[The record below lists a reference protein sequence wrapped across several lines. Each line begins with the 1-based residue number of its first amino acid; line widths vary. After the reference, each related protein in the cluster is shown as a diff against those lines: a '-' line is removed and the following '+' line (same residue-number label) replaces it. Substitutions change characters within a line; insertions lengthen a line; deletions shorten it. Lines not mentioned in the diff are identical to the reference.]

1 MMESG
6 KQPVIALLGQPNSG
20 KSTLFNQ
27 LTGLKQHVGNW
38 PGKTVEKKEGT
49 FTRDGVTY
57 SIVDLP
63 GSYSLSANSDEEIV
77 TRDYIANGNADLVLI
92 LADAAQLERSLYM
105 LADFA
110 GIETP
115 AVLLLNMMDVAEKL
129 GKKVD
134 VSEIEKKIGI
144 PVLSFVAAEKKQY
157 DKLYACIGETLKRPK
172 LLDTTEIEREYA
184 SGGSDTYKKIL
195 SLMPAKGIE
204 QYTPM
209 WLAVKCMEGDKLVLA
224 QVEAKLSI
232 EEKAQLKGLVKDS
245 VGNGTFTGNC
255 KYNWIQKL
263 LKDSVKQR
271 RNGKVL
277 GKFDR
282 LATSRIW
289 GKPIAVGMILLSL
302 VPTMLIAAPIM
313 GLGAMIP
320 ALLSQPLRDILEGWH
335 VADILVSL
343 VSTLIPNILYFAVS
357 MSGFVLG
364 ITFVFSFV
372 EEVGYMA
379 RISFVFD
386 NWMSRLGLQGKSIM
400 AFFMGAG
407 CTIGGAAGTRVI
419 DNWGQRVLAMALVWA
434 VPCGATWSLMPT
446 LASMFFGS
454 GAIFVMLGIVFFMF
468 VFMAITAKL
477 FAPKLAPV
485 EERTG
490 MIMEMPP
497 YHKPR
502 WGHLVRHTLNRAW
515 DIFKRAVR
523 VIFLVALVF
532 WILSYTS
539 DGNVENSIIYK
550 IGIFIEPFTKIF
562 GLGWQTFMAFVAS
575 ALSKE
580 AVLGV
585 LSSIY
590 TNSGNVFDSTIGAAA
605 AAENLGDVL
614 PVVISKAEAL
624 AFIFA
629 TTFNVP
635 CVMALASTYRETHSL
650 KWTLKIAAYY
660 TCMALLLSCV
670 VYHIGVLVF

>member
-1 MMESG
+1 MDG
-6 KQPVIALLGQPNSG
+6 NKQPVIALLGQPNSG

-27 LTGLKQHVGNW
+27 LTGMKQHVGNW
-38 PGKTVEKKEGT
+38 PGKTVEKKEGN
-49 FTRDGVTY
+49 FTKEGLNCK
-57 SIVDLP
+57 IVDLP

-77 TRDYIANGNADLVLI
+77 TRDFIARGNADLVLI
-92 LADAAQLERSLYM
+92 LTDAAQLERSLYM

-110 GIETP
+110 GIKTP
-115 AVLLLNMMDVAEKL
+115 AVLLLNMMDVAQKQ
-129 GKKVD
+129 GKKID
-134 VSEIEKKIGI
+134 AAKIEKKLGI
-144 PVLSFVAAEKKQY
+144 PVLPFVAAEKKQY
-157 DKLYACIGETLKRPK
+157 EKLYACMREALANPRFLK
-172 LLDTTEIEREYA
+172 TEELEKEYA
-184 SGGSDTYKKIL
+184 KSDNYRKIL
-195 SLMPAKGIE
+195 ALMPKQGIG
-204 QYTPM
+204 QYQPE
-209 WLAVKCMEGDKLVLA
+209 WLAVKCMENDKVAPGLA
-224 QVEAKLSI
+224 AQKLSDGQRKQL
-232 EEKAQLKGLVKDS
+232 EELTADRVTNS
-245 VGNGTFTGNC
+245 TFAGDC
-255 KYNWIQKL
+255 KYRWIQGL
-263 LKDSVKQR
+263 LDGAVQSKK
-271 RNGKVL
+271 NGVVL
-277 GKFDR
+277 SRFDR
-282 LATSRIW
+282 LATSRRW
-289 GKPIAVGMILLSL
+289 GKPIAIGMILLSL
-302 VPTMLIAAPIM
+302 VASMVIAAPIM
-313 GLGAMIP
+313 GLASMIP
-320 ALLSQPLRDILEGWH
+320 ALLTPPLKSLLESWN
-335 VADILVSL
+335 VAAVLVSL
-343 VSTLIPNILYFAVS
+343 VSGLIPNILYFALS

-364 ITFVFSFV
+364 ITFVFSFM

-386 NWMSRLGLQGKSIM
+386 NWMSKLGLQGKSVM

-434 VPCGATWSLMPT
+434 VPCGVTWSLMPT
-446 LASMFFGS
+446 LASMFFGK
-454 GAIFVMLGIVFFMF
+454 GAILVMVAIVCFMF
-468 VFMAITAKL
+468 GFMAVTAKI
-477 FAPKLAPV
+477 FGPKLAPAA
-485 EERTG
+485 ERTG

-502 WGHLVRHTLNRAW
+502 WGHLIRHTLNHAW

-550 IGIFIEPFTKIF
+550 IGTFIEPFTRIF

-590 TNSGNVFDSTIGAAA
+590 TNSGTVFDSTIGVAAA
-605 AAENLGDVL
+605 SANLGEVL
-614 PVVISKAEAL
+614 PTVISKAEAL

-650 KWTLKIAAYY
+650 KWTLRIAAYY
-660 TCMALLLSCV
+660 TCMALLLSCAI
-670 VYHIGVLVF
+670 YHIGLLIF

>member
-1 MMESG
+1 MDVN

-38 PGKTVEKKEGT
+38 PGKTVEKKEGS
-49 FTRDGVTY
+49 FIREGL
-57 SIVDLP
+57 SCKIVDLP

-77 TRDYIANGNADLVLI
+77 TRDFIAHGNADLVLI

-110 GIETP
+110 GIHTP
-115 AVLLLNMMDVAEKL
+115 AVLLLNMMDVAERQ
-129 GKKVD
+129 GKKID
-134 VSEIEKKIGI
+134 AAKIEKKLGI
-144 PVLSFVAAEKKQY
+144 PVLPFVAAEKKQY
-157 DKLYACIGETLKRPK
+157 EKLYACMKEALAKPRFPDTGELKKEHAASRNYE
-172 LLDTTEIEREYA
+172 EILA
-184 SGGSDTYKKIL
+184 
-195 SLMPAKGIE
+195 LMPQQGIG
-204 QYTPM
+204 QYQPE
-209 WLAVKCMEGDKLVLA
+209 WLAVKCMENDKVVLNQA
-224 QVEAKLSI
+224 AAGLSGGQKKRL
-232 EEKAQLKGLVKDS
+232 EELTADRVANS
-245 VGNGTFTGNC
+245 TFTGDC
-255 KYNWIQKL
+255 KYRWIQSL
-263 LKDSVKQR
+263 LAGAVQQKKESA
-271 RNGKVL
+271 VL
-277 GKFDR
+277 SRFDR
-282 LATSRIW
+282 LATGRRW
-289 GKPIAVGMILLSL
+289 GKLIAIGMILLSL
-302 VPTMLIAAPIM
+302 AASMVIAAPIM
-313 GLGAMIP
+313 GLASMIP
-320 ALLSQPLRDILEGWH
+320 ALLSKPLQNLLEGWN
-335 VADILVSL
+335 VAPMLVSL
-343 VSTLIPNILYFAVS
+343 VSNLIPNILYFALA

-386 NWMSRLGLQGKSIM
+386 NWMSKLGLQGKSVM

-446 LASMFFGS
+446 LASMFFGK
-454 GAIFVMLGIVFFMF
+454 GAILVMIAIVCFMF
-468 VFMAITAKL
+468 GFMAITAKI
-477 FAPKLAPV
+477 FGPKLAPAA
-485 EERTG
+485 ERTG

-502 WGHLVRHTLNRAW
+502 WGHLVRYTISRAW

-539 DGNVENSIIYK
+539 DGSVEDSIIYK
-550 IGIFIEPFTKIF
+550 IGTFIEPFTRIF

-590 TNSGNVFDSTIGAAA
+590 TNSGTVFDSTIGTAAA
-605 AAENLGDVL
+605 SANLGEVL
-614 PVVISKAEAL
+614 PAVISKAEAL

-650 KWTLKIAAYY
+650 KWTLRIAAYY

-670 VYHIGVLVF
+670 IYHIGLLVF

>member
-1 MMESG
+1 MAENR
-6 KQPVIALLGQPNSG
+6 QPVIALLGQPNSG

-27 LTGLKQHVGNW
+27 LTGMKQHVGNW

-49 FTRDGVTY
+49 FTKDDFTCQ
-57 SIVDLP
+57 IVDLP

-77 TRDYIANGNADLVLI
+77 TRDFIAHGNADLVLI
-92 LADAAQLERSLYM
+92 LVDAAQLERSLYM

-110 GIETP
+110 GIHTP
-115 AVLLLNMMDVAEKL
+115 AVLILNMMDVAEKL
-129 GKKVD
+129 GKKID
-134 VSEIEKKIGI
+134 ASGIEKQLGI
-144 PVLSFVAAEKKQY
+144 PVLPFVAAEKKQY
-157 DKLYACIGETLKRPK
+157 EKLYACIQKALGEPRYLNTKS
-172 LLDTTEIEREYA
+172 IEAEYENSEA
-184 SGGSDTYKKIL
+184 YQKAL
-195 SLMPAKGIE
+195 ELMPAQGIG
-204 QYTPM
+204 QYRPC
-209 WLAVKCMEGDKLVLA
+209 WLAVKCLENDQVVLG
-224 QVEAKLSI
+224 QVKETLSK
-232 EEKAQLKGLVKDS
+232 EQVAQLDGLVRDRVQNS
-245 VGNGTFTGNC
+245 TFAGNC
-255 KYNWIQKL
+255 KYNWIGKL
-263 LKDSVKQR
+263 LKGNVQQKK
-271 RNGKVL
+271 NGPVL
-277 GKFDR
+277 SRFDR
-282 LATSRIW
+282 LATSRRW
-289 GKPIAVGMILLSL
+289 GKPIAIGMILLSL
-302 VPTMLIAAPIM
+302 VASMVIASPIM
-313 GLGAMIP
+313 GIASMLP
-320 ALLSQPLRDILEGWH
+320 ALLTEPLKNLLEGFH
-335 VADILVSL
+335 VAPILVSL
-343 VSTLIPNILYFAVS
+343 VSSLLPNILYFALA
-357 MSGFVLG
+357 MSGFVMG

-386 NWMSRLGLQGKSIM
+386 NWMSKLGLQGKSVM

-446 LASMFFGS
+446 LASMFFGG
-454 GAIFVMLGIVFFMF
+454 GAILVMIGIVAFMF
-468 VFMAITAKL
+468 VAVAITARV
-477 FAPKLAPV
+477 FGPKLSPAA
-485 EERTG
+485 ERTG

-502 WGHLVRHTLNRAW
+502 WGHLIRHTLRHAV
-515 DIFKRAVR
+515 DIFKRAIR

-532 WILSYTS
+532 WLLSYTS
-539 DGNVENSIIYK
+539 DGNVENSILYK
-550 IGIFIEPFTKIF
+550 VGTFIEPFTRIF

-590 TNSGNVFDSTIGAAA
+590 TNSGTVFDSTVGTATASA
-605 AAENLGDVL
+605 NLGEVL
-614 PVVISKAEAL
+614 PTVISKAEAL

-635 CVMALASTYRETHSL
+635 CVMALASTYRESHSL

-670 VYHIGVLVF
+670 IYHVASLFF

>member
-1 MMESG
+1 MGVG

-38 PGKTVEKKEGT
+38 PGKTVEKKEGS
-49 FTRDGVTY
+49 FTKDGVTCR
-57 SIVDLP
+57 IVDLP

-77 TRDYIANGNADLVLI
+77 TRDYIAGGNADLVLI
-92 LADAAQLERSLYM
+92 LADASQLERSLYM

-110 GIETP
+110 GIQTP
-115 AVLLLNMMDVAEKL
+115 AILLLNMMDVAEKL
-129 GKKVD
+129 GRKID
-134 VSEIEKKIGI
+134 ASGIEKKLGI
-144 PVLSFVAAEKKQY
+144 PVLPFVAAEKRQY
-157 DKLYACIGETLKRPK
+157 KKLYDCIRENLEHPR
-172 LLDTTEIEREYA
+172 LLNIQRLEKEYCT
-184 SGGSDTYKKIL
+184 GDGHTYGQIRKC
-195 SLMPAKGIE
+195 MPANGIE
-204 QYTPM
+204 KYHPV
-209 WLAVKCMEGDKLVLA
+209 WLAAKCMENDRAVIEKVTSQMHTGEKSEL
-224 QVEAKLSI
+224 EALISRKEDQNQFI
-232 EEKAQLKGLVKDS
+232 
-245 VGNGTFTGNC
+245 GNC
-255 KYNWIQKL
+255 KYRWIQWLLQGAVKESRKRKL
-263 LKDSVKQR
+263 MGR
-271 RNGKVL
+271 
-277 GKFDR
+277 FDR
-282 LATSRIW
+282 LATSRRW
-289 GKPIAVGMILLSL
+289 GKPIAIGMILLAL
-302 VPTMLIAAPIM
+302 VASMVVAAPIM
-313 GLGAMIP
+313 LIGSMIP
-320 ALLSQPLRDILEGWH
+320 ALLTEPLRNLLEGMH
-335 VADILVSL
+335 TAEFLVSL
-343 VSTLIPNILYFAVS
+343 VSSLIPNILYFALS

-364 ITFVFSFV
+364 ITFVFSFI

-386 NWMSRLGLQGKSIM
+386 NWMSKLGLQGKSVM

-446 LASMFFGS
+446 LASMFFGR
-454 GAIFVMLGIVFFMF
+454 GAILVMIGIVCFMF
-468 VFMAITAKL
+468 VFMAITARI
-477 FAPKLAPV
+477 FGPRLAPADQ
-485 EERTG
+485 RTG

-497 YHKPR
+497 YHRPR
-502 WGHLVRHTLNRAW
+502 WGHLIRHTLSHAW
-515 DIFKRAVR
+515 DIFKRAVC

-539 DGNVENSIIYK
+539 SGNIENSIIYK
-550 IGIFIEPFTKIF
+550 IGTFIEPFTKIF

-590 TNSGNVFDSTIGAAA
+590 TNSGTVFDSTVGAAA
-605 AAENLGDVL
+605 VSGNLGEIL
-614 PVVISKAEAL
+614 PTMISRAEAL

-660 TCMALLLSCV
+660 TCMALILSCV
-670 VYHIGVLVF
+670 VYHIGALIF